1 MLAPTPGPLLSFD
14 GAGQDDN
21 RAVLGGNVLPPDTE
35 GDIGRSHYVQ
45 MNNLV
50 FEIFDKSGNSV
61 LGPLPNNAL
70 WTDFGGLCESEN
82 DGDPIV
88 LYDQLADRWVFTQFA
103 IGADGHQC
111 FAVSQTGD
119 PTGAYFLYDFVV
131 SAGAFNDYPKLAIWP
146 NGYFMS
152 ANEFACSGSCIFTSA
167 IATVFE
173 REAML
178 AGLPARMVTW
188 ETNVGFSLQP
198 SHWEGPIAP
207 PASSPN
213 TFVMA
218 WDDETWGNGLGPDG
232 YRLWNFSVD
241 WTMDPPASS
250 FLQVGLVATAEFDAN
265 LCSFDPC
272 IPQAGT
278 GRRLDSLS
286 QFTMYRASYRNF
298 PDHQT
303 LLVNHTVDVSGG
315 DRAGIRWAELRDT
328 GGGWSLFQT
337 GTFAGA
343 DTDHRWMG
351 SINIDGAGNIA
362 LGYSVSGDATFPS
375 IRYTSRAATDPLGQ
389 MAGGEVTCV
398 AGTGSQTSS
407 TNRWG
412 DYSTLS
418 VDPADDCTFWL
429 TSEYYP
435 TTSASDFRTRICS
448 FRLPND
454 DGSTDYM
461 GYRSSETSNEDNRP
475 RLLIAYVE

>member
-1 MLAPTPGPLLSFD
+1 
-14 GAGQDDN
+14 
-21 RAVLGGNVLPPDTE
+21 
-35 GDIGRSHYVQ
+35 
-45 MNNLV
+45 
-50 FEIFDKSGNSV
+50 
-61 LGPLPNNAL
+61 
-70 WTDFGGLCESEN
+70 
-82 DGDPIV
+82 
-88 LYDQLADRWVFTQFA
+88 
-103 IGADGHQC
+103 
-111 FAVSQTGD
+111 
-119 PTGAYFLYDFVV
+119 
-131 SAGAFNDYPKLAIWP
+131 
-146 NGYFMS
+146 MS

-303 LLVNHTVDVSGG
+303 LLVNHTVDVS
-315 DRAGIRWAELRDT
+315 AETELASV
-328 GGGWSLFQT
+328 GQSCALPE
-337 GTFAGA
+337 AVGA
-343 DTDHRWMG
+343 FFKQEPSPAPTPTHRWMG

-362 LGYSVSGDATFPS
+362 LGYSVTGDATFPS
-375 IRYTSRAATDPLGQ
+375 IPLHVARGNDPLGQ

-418 VDPADDCTFWL
+418 VDPADDCTFL
-429 TSEYYP
+429 
-435 TTSASDFRTRICS
+435 
-448 FRLPND
+448 
-454 DGSTDYM
+454 G
-461 GYRSSETSNEDNRP
+461 
-475 RLLIAYVE
+475 